1 MIRSADD
8 YRGQGRSRGYGE
20 RRVLNES
27 RLSSYDDGSRRA
39 RSNREFRQPEKLKT
53 SSASFIKRRNW
64 VQFFGAIAVLILI
77 ARLGWV
83 QLWVGPELAE
93 KAQNQRSVEIVD
105 AARRGA
111 ITDRNGAQL
120 AFTMES
126 RSITVHPASL
136 RAFLNDKHR
145 LYPEDWPEYDQ
156 RIQDIAKSLP
166 ALAGVEDTDKTKE
179 DEQKRRQAQT
189 TTTEDSV
196 RATPSG
202 VSSSEIL
209 EKLKDESSTYAV
221 LIRNVDPDKA
231 AQIVERFP
239 ELVSERQ
246 DIRQYPNGATAAN
259 VIGKIGMDGV
269 GQFGFEASRD
279 GTLQGINGGKT
290 IDISANGIAIPGT
303 TRNVHQAVDGTDYE
317 LTLDLDMQYF
327 VQQQVDQAKQNSG
340 AKDASA
346 VVLDSKTGEILA
358 MAQADTA
365 NPNRDIG
372 QEIEQGRS
380 INNTPVSSP
389 FEPGSVAKIITAA
402 AAIEDG
408 VTTPDEVLQVPGSI
422 EMAGVTVKDAWEH
435 DTEAFTTTGVFGKS
449 SNVGT
454 LMLAERLGQD
464 RFADMLHL
472 MGLGQSTGVEL
483 PGESSGLVPQRPQ
496 WSGGT
501 FANLPIGQGMA
512 VTLLQMAGVYQ
523 AIANDGE
530 RIAPRIIRSSTAPD
544 GTRTDTPTPDP
555 VRVVSPETAQTVRAM
570 FESVLQSDD
579 TGLQSGTAAGNG
591 LEGYRLTGKTG
602 TAQKVDPE
610 TGAYSNSKYYITFAG
625 IAPAD
630 NPRFVIG
637 IMLDEPERGVHGQ
650 GGTSAAPLFKDIAA
664 WALNRYNV
672 PLSTPREGKL
682 LLQP

>member
-1 MIRSADD
+1 M
-8 YRGQGRSRGYGE
+8 
-20 RRVLNES
+20 
-27 RLSSYDDGSRRA
+27 
-39 RSNREFRQPEKLKT
+39 
-53 SSASFIKRRNW
+53 
-64 VQFFGAIAVLILI
+64 QFFGAIVVVVLI

-83 QLWVGPELAE
+83 QLWVGPDLAE
-93 KAQNQRSVEIVD
+93 RAQNQRSVEIVD
-105 AARRGA
+105 AARRGS

-120 AFTMES
+120 AFTMEA
-126 RSITVHPASL
+126 RSITAHPSRL
-136 RAFLNDKHR
+136 REHIEEAHR
-145 LYPEDWPEYDQ
+145 LWPDEWPDYDT
-156 RIQDIAKSLP
+156 RIKDIAKELP
-166 ALAGVEDTDKTKE
+166 ALAGVQDVDKSKN
-179 DEQKRRQAQT
+179 DEKRRRQAPEKPA
-189 TTTEDSV
+189 EDSV
-196 RATPSG
+196 RATPTG
-202 VSSSEIL
+202 VSSKEIL
-209 EKLKDESSTYAV
+209 DKLKDENSSYAV

-231 AQIVERFP
+231 AAIVKKFP
-239 ELVSERQ
+239 ELVAERQ

-290 IDISANGIAIPGT
+290 IDLSATGIAIPGT
-303 TRNVHQAVDGTDYE
+303 TRNVHKAVDGTNYE
-317 LTLDLDMQYF
+317 LTLDLDMQYY
-327 VQQQVDQAKQNSG
+327 VQQQVDQARQNSG

-358 MAQADTA
+358 MAQAGTA

-372 QEIEQGRS
+372 VEVEQGRT
-380 INNTPVSSP
+380 INNSAVSNP

-435 DTEAFTTTGVFGKS
+435 GTEAFTTTGVFGKS

-464 RFADMLHL
+464 RFAEMLHL

-512 VTLLQMAGVYQ
+512 MTLLQMTGVYQ
-523 AIANDGE
+523 TLANDGE

-544 GTRTDTPTPDP
+544 GTKTDTPTPEP
-555 VRVVSPETAQTVRAM
+555 VRVVSPETAKTVRAM
-570 FESVLQSDD
+570 FESVVQADD
-579 TGLQSGTAAGNG
+579 SGLQSGTAAGNG

-602 TAQKVDPE
+602 TAQKVDPD

-637 IMLDEPERGVHGQ
+637 IMLDEPVRGVHGE

-672 PLSTPREGKL
+672 PLSAPREGKL